1 MKKPFNFCGQDIF
14 PDSVHAFELRPEVA
28 GLTTEIP
35 TNVSVTFKITGSEQ
49 NVISYRIT
57 DSDRLDFIVQAMDEL
72 KKMAEERKEKEKDFD
87 DAKREVDLA
96 LSYVEHIGKRV
107 QKIKDKITDVINGDK
122 KFVAEVVSWRGNKKL
137 FSNNPLPDLPD
148 NIYPSEYHIMSFD
161 KYKRDVDTS
170 TIEDRFGEDIIY
182 GTSGAM
188 CRWKNDWRRVLLKS
202 EEKLVQKYMT
212 EAQEIV
218 LSKAEGLRR
227 MLLRQLADCKP
238 EDVVVITDEES

>member
-1 MKKPFNFCGQDIF
+1 M
-14 PDSVHAFELRPEVA
+14 
-28 GLTTEIP
+28 P
-35 TNVSVTFKITGSEQ
+35 TITGKSSSETLRGTDEAD
-49 NVISYRIT
+49 RI
-57 DSDRLDFIVQAMDEL
+57 IP
-72 KKMAEERKEKEKDFD
+72 
-87 DAKREVDLA
+87 
-96 LSYVEHIGKRV
+96 
-107 QKIKDKITDVINGDK
+107 NG
-122 KFVAEVVSWRGNKKL
+122 
-137 FSNNPLPDLPD
+137 
-148 NIYPSEYHIMSFD
+148 
-161 KYKRDVDTS
+161 
-170 TIEDRFGEDIIY
+170 GEDIIY